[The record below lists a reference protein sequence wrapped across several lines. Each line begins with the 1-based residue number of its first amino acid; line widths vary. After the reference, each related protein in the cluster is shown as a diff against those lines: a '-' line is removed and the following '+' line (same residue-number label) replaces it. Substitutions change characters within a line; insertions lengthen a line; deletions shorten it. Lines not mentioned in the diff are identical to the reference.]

1 MTRSGALQVFCS
13 HRRARTG
20 KVSVSS
26 FLRFLLKN
34 QYEITN
40 PSLVALLQS
49 YAPNREVGTFLSS
62 MYFQDF
68 TKIFRFFHFHCL
80 FVIVSSLP
88 PAVKRFVFQNQV
100 EKIGHIRG
108 RPGLFLP
115 QHLAHAS
122 LYGRVP
128 DSLLDFQPVKKEKS
142 RKCLML

>member
-1 MTRSGALQVFCS
+1 M
-13 HRRARTG
+13 
-20 KVSVSS
+20 
-26 FLRFLLKN
+26 
-34 QYEITN
+34 
-40 PSLVALLQS
+40 ALLQS

-115 QHLAHAS
+115 NTLLTHPS
-122 LYGRVP
+122 TDEYRTLYWI
-128 DSLLDFQPVKKEKS
+128 SNQ
-142 RKCLML
+142 